1 MQAFAFPV
9 FRECSFWASRNGVEQ
24 IFFDIN
30 QKIVCWKICKV
41 SVLLAVLWEYVFQ
54 NVEWV
59 EVWAKRYGKMI
70 DVLSL
75 LLALRLSARK
85 SEIKG

>member
-54 NVEWV
+54 NVE
-59 EVWAKRYGKMI
+59 
-70 DVLSL
+70 
-75 LLALRLSARK
+75 
-85 SEIKG
+85 